1 MKNTKQKLLI
11 VQTDRKMAYYKSAA
25 SLPLPSK
32 GWINAVRAA
41 LRMSLK
47 QLGNKLHFSA
57 QHIKQLE
64 NREVQGSITIKSLR
78 EVAHALDM
86 QLVYG
91 FVPKHES
98 LEHMIEERAKVLAEQ
113 IVMRTNQTMILEDQQ
128 NTDERIQQAIAD
140 KTAELKDEIP
150 KFLWD

>member
-11 VQTDRKMAYYKSAA
+11 AQTDRKMAHFKSVAA
-25 SLPLPSK
+25 VPLPSK
-32 GWINAVRAA
+32 GWINAVRTA

-47 QLGNKLHFSA
+47 QLGNKMLFSA

-78 EVAHALDM
+78 EVANALDM

-91 FVPKHES
+91 FASKHES
-98 LEHMIEERAKVLAEQ
+98 LEQMIEERAKVLAEQ
-113 IVMRTNQTMILEDQQ
+113 IVMRTNQTMILEEQQ
-128 NTDERIQQAIAD
+128 NRDERIQQAIAD